1 MHCNSTLS
9 TPLSK
14 AKSVGALLLSAS
26 LGLAGCEVSQEAMA
40 VYGGAPEAGVE
51 AGTTAGTEAGTEAGV
66 EAGAEAGEEIGGQI
80 AAVYGSP
87 EFFFDAGVPDEGGAE
102 GGAEGE

>member
-1 MHCNSTLS
+1 MHCNSALS
-9 TPLSK
+9 APLSK

-26 LGLAGCEVSQEAMA
+26 LGLAGCEVSQET
-40 VYGGAPEAGVE
+40 GASEAGIEAGTE

-66 EAGAEAGEEIGGQI
+66 EAGAEAGEEVGGQV
-80 AAVYGSP
+80 AAVYGGP
-87 EFFFDAGVPDEGGAE
+87 EFFFDAGVPDEGGTE